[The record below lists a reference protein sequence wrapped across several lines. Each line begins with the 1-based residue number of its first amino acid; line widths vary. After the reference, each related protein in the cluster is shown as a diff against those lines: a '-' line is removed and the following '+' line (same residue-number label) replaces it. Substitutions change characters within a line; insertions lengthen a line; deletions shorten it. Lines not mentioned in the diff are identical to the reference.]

1 MNLFFA
7 VCKQKQHNINICVKL
22 KFKCNVHAA
31 EGETAVACGII
42 KVSLCFKVEVRS
54 LKAEEEIRFEKF
66 DENSPRVNQ
75 GINLKRISFHEV
87 LRFFSVLKL

>member
-1 MNLFFA
+1 M
-7 VCKQKQHNINICVKL
+7 KL

-54 LKAEEEIRFEKF
+54 LKAEGEIRYEKF
-66 DENSPRVNQ
+66 D
-75 GINLKRISFHEV
+75 
-87 LRFFSVLKL
+87 